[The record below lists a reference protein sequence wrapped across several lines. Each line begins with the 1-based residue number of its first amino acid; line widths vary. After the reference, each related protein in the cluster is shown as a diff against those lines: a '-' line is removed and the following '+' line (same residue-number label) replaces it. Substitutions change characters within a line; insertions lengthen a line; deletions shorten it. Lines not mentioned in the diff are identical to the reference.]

1 MAGGLFLY
9 LLFHVTTLVS
19 FPFVHSDEVW
29 LATLTR
35 DMIAARS
42 PAATESFFRLTPRW
56 PHAAKTLYH
65 LLQVPFVAVSF
76 SPGSVR
82 LLSVA
87 LAMTTL
93 YFFRR
98 TLDHLF
104 DSGRYGRAAAV
115 AWTCALALDVQ
126 FVYAAHLARQE
137 IAVMTLTAA
146 AIAWV
151 VCGRERW
158 NLRRTAALGSLL
170 GVSVAVH
177 PNAALVAVAV
187 APLLAATQARRVG
200 WRGALRH
207 GAAYAAAA
215 AGGAGLVALA
225 SFAMDGAFLEHY
237 AAFGDAVGV
246 GDHPARRWA
255 RFLRFWRK
263 LYVGAAG
270 TYYLPPVRVQLVALA
285 VTPAA
290 AVVIAAASRRRRG
303 PGSAQTL
310 LGVLGVVLCLV
321 AGLFALGKFS
331 PLSVSLLWP
340 PAYLLAALCVDRVVS
355 HRGRRGAPGLPG
367 GIGGRCG
374 DIGALRSANRG
385 ALRSDTRGAAL
396 IPAPLIPAATGAVL
410 AVLTLTGTV
419 TALADMPEGLRLRDR
434 AYRAYETSL
443 REAVPPGSRVLANL
457 NAGFALDNRD
467 LYVYRDLDRL
477 PTGGSIER
485 YLDAEEITYV
495 ALPSELDR
503 IYRERPLWNDVYGNL
518 YPYYTDLMHLLERRG
533 RVAVTFETPYAM
545 RLLPYLPQGP
555 HSVTVYRLD
564 PGPIE

>member
-65 LLQVPFVAVSF
+65 LLQAPFVAVSF

-87 LAMTTL
+87 LAMATL

-104 DSGRYGRAAAV
+104 ASQERGRAAAL
-115 AWTCALALDVQ
+115 AWTSALALDVQ
-126 FVYAAHLARQE
+126 FVYAAHMARQE
-137 IAVMTLTAA
+137 IAVMAVTAA

-151 VCGRERW
+151 VRDRERW
-158 NLRRTAALGSLL
+158 NVRRTATLGSAL

-177 PNAALVAVAV
+177 PNAALVAVAM

-215 AGGAGLVALA
+215 AGGVGLVALA

-310 LGVLGVVLCLV
+310 VGVLGLVLCLV

-331 PLSVSLLWP
+331 PPSVSLLWP

-355 HRGRRGAPGLPG
+355 QNGRRGARGLSG

-374 DIGALRSANRG
+374 DARDIGALRGANRG
-385 ALRSDTRGAAL
+385 
-396 IPAPLIPAATGAVL
+396 APLIPASLIPVATGAVL

-419 TALADMPEGLRLRDR
+419 TALATMPEGLRLRDR

-443 REAVPPGSRVLANL
+443 REALPPGSRVLANL
-457 NAGFALDNRD
+457 NAGFTLDDRD

-477 PTGGSIER
+477 PPGGSIER

-518 YPYYTDLMHLLERRG
+518 YPYYTDLLHLLERRG
-533 RVAVTFETPYAM
+533 RVAVTFETSYAM